1 MFLSNITCIYFG
13 VVIDRRWMSFAYVS
27 CIPASRYHMMV
38 IPRRYCKRTAQTLIS
53 CKYENNILSL
63 VINTIEIF
71 SQPMCPFGGITILT
85 HVQFI
90 LAGPYSHPCTALPR
104 ICTSLSWP
112 MYSLSQYAVL
122 AYIQNTI
129 QQNES
134 G

>member
-1 MFLSNITCIYFG
+1 
-13 VVIDRRWMSFAYVS
+13 
-27 CIPASRYHMMV
+27 
-38 IPRRYCKRTAQTLIS
+38 
-53 CKYENNILSL
+53 
-63 VINTIEIF
+63 
-71 SQPMCPFGGITILT
+71 MCPFGGITILT